1 MSAVDAGD
9 EPVLPPGFRWD
20 TPWQGAK
27 GLLTALFFEG
37 EEVARLVQ
45 RLTGEWYVLLER
57 QRPAPAGEPFARFVQ
72 RDCSSFDQGRRGT
85 VMWATRH
92 EARIRAE
99 VTTRTPRARAI

>member
-1 MSAVDAGD
+1 MSAIDAGD
-9 EPVLPPGFRWD
+9 EPELPPGFRWD
-20 TPWQGAK
+20 RPWQGAM
-27 GLLTALFFEG
+27 GSPTALFFEG

-57 QRPAPAGEPFARFVQ
+57 QRSVPAGKPFAPFVQ

-85 VMWATRH
+85 VMWAVRH

-99 VTTRTPRARAI
+99 VTARRTHS

>member
-1 MSAVDAGD
+1 MSAIDAGD

-20 TPWQGAK
+20 RPWRGAM
-27 GLLTALFFEG
+27 GP
-37 EEVARLVQ
+37 V
-45 RLTGEWYVLLER
+45 
-57 QRPAPAGEPFARFVQ
+57 PPGEPFARFVQ

-99 VTTRTPRARAI
+99 VATRMPR

>member
-1 MSAVDAGD
+1 MGS
-9 EPVLPPGFRWD
+9 P
-20 TPWQGAK
+20 
-27 GLLTALFFEG
+27 TALFFEG

-57 QRPAPAGEPFARFVQ
+57 QKPVPPGKPFAPFVQ

-85 VMWATRH
+85 VMWAARH

-99 VTTRTPRARAI
+99 VTARRTHS

>member
-1 MSAVDAGD
+1 MSAIDAGD

-20 TPWQGAK
+20 RPWQGAM
-27 GLLTALFFEG
+27 GPPTALFFEG

-45 RLTGEWYVLLER
+45 RLTGEWFVLLER
-57 QRPAPAGEPFARFVQ
+57 QRPAPPGKPFAPFVE

-85 VMWATRH
+85 VMWAVRH

-99 VTTRTPRARAI
+99 VTTRRLRS